1 MANKPSTD
9 TVLRFY
15 SLDELL
21 GLVKEK
27 ARMDVSEKMQA
38 AKNHL
43 LALTGAL
50 GGGAF
55 SAPSEVG
62 MTRKGRRGRPPKAE
76 KPLLV
81 KKTPGRRG
89 RPPKAAGKTAGNG
102 VEHESLS
109 RLLMEVLDK
118 SPKGIEDLMEDLK
131 RQGWNSKSKDPRRV
145 LYLEL
150 GKQVKKG
157 TVQKASRGLYVKG

>member
-27 ARMDVSEKMQA
+27 ARMDVSEKLQA

-50 GGGAF
+50 GGGVS
-55 SAPSEVG
+55 SAPAEIG
-62 MTRKGRRGRPPKAE
+62 TPRKGRRGRPPKAE
-76 KPLLV
+76 KQTAAV
-81 KKTPGRRG
+81 KTAGRRG
-89 RPPKAAGKTAGNG
+89 RPPKAAGKNAKNSGG
-102 VEHESLS
+102 ESLS
-109 RLLMEVLDK
+109 SLLMDVLDK
-118 SPKGIEDLMEDLK
+118 TPKGIEDLMNDLSK
-131 RQGWNSKSKDPRRV
+131 QGWNSKSKDPRRV

-157 TVQKASRGLYVKG
+157 TIQKSSRGQYMKG